1 MPLVNPSGET
11 LPIIAE
17 MGGVTE
23 AVVHTALQRLVRLN
37 LVDVRGDHTERRY
50 SIHGLTRTF
59 LHEQVLHWQSQ

>member
-1 MPLVNPSGET
+1 
-11 LPIIAE
+11 

-59 LHEQVLHWQSQ
+59 LHEQVIHWQSQ